1 MKLRNHFVNRHF
13 LIILILMIFSG
24 GFGFAGAGKI
34 KPASG
39 ETINLVWN
47 GTGTG
52 WTATNGSGQTI
63 NVKWLNQNG
72 ENVTSF

>member
-1 MKLRNHFVNRHF
+1 MIYCMKLRSRFFSKHF
-13 LIILILMIFSG
+13 LIILILMFFSG

-52 WTATNGSGQTI
+52 WTATNGSDQLMSSG
-63 NVKWLNQNG
+63 
-72 ENVTSF
+72 